1 MTVFEFKCKD
11 KETLKNL
18 YKYKNKLKMNQMFLI
33 TNVISITPII
43 DDKFYTLE
51 ETGQNILVH

>member
-1 MTVFEFKCKD
+1 MTVYEFKCNNK
-11 KETLKNL
+11 KTLNSL
-18 YKYKNKLKMNQMFLI
+18 YRFKNKLKQNQMFLI

-51 ETGQNILVH
+51 ETG